1 MEWQPWPV
9 TGGGGGSQGEDLPSG
24 NMPHYSPSLRGL
36 AAVVCSVYCDVS
48 QHGLELVA
56 ILLPLTLE

>member
-1 MEWQPWPV
+1 MPV
-9 TGGGGGSQGEDLPSG
+9 TGGGSGSQGEKLSSG
-24 NMPHYSPSLRGL
+24 NMLHYSPSLGGL
-36 AAVVCSVYCDVS
+36 GCCLPCLFCDVS